1 VLLPRSPIRA
11 VIVAAILV
19 LLAGPAL
26 FAQESETVTQG
37 RRLAHVVLSHGLYD
51 TMMDQTAGLA
61 VKLALGAVEK
71 ELTRELSPS
80 EHAALVA
87 AVQDAFVHVFPIR
100 LWEDAFA
107 PIYAKYLSAS
117 DMTDMLT
124 FYQTNLGQKLLSLE
138 SRLVVIDGMQ
148 LGESSVKAHETEFR
162 DRLQQRI
169 QEILRPSPL
178 ATNAATGSHSFG
190 PEIQFDTKG
199 VDFGPWIRPFIAQVK
214 RNWFISS
221 VAMSEHGHVV
231 ITFNIQKNGTITD
244 VEVQTP
250 SSVDAFNDSAKAA
263 ILRSAPTQP
272 LPSEYPAP
280 KAFFTVTFYYNES
293 PRPN

>member
-87 AVQDAFVHVFPIR
+87 AVQDAFVHVFPIG
-100 LWEDAFA
+100 LWEDA
-107 PIYAKYLSAS
+107 S
-117 DMTDMLT
+117 

-148 LGESSVKAHETEFR
+148 LGESIVKAHETEFR